1 MRKALPTA
9 LNKHTLFFHNSR
21 RSFLSPPSSRWN
33 PMLLRPRKH
42 MTTLPLHKE
51 HVMQSETPVSFR
63 KCLKDLQKERGNLKK
78 NVKQNNQRL
87 HDWELT
93 IGIEIH
99 ALLNTERKLFSSALS
114 TINSEANT
122 HVAPFDLAIP
132 GSQPNFQKEAL
143 IPAIR
148 AALILN
154 CKIQETIK
162 FDRKHYFHWDQ
173 PAGYQI
179 TQYYEPY
186 ALDGHI
192 ILYAHDGI
200 AKEDGEKITI
210 RIKQVQLEQDTAKT
224 ISKPGCHLLD
234 FNRVGLPLIEIIT
247 LPEIHHPKTAAA
259 LVRKIQILLNS
270 VNACVVGMESGGLRA
285 DINISVR
292 PRNMIDIEPQHGFEN
307 LGQKTEIK
315 NLSSFKSIE
324 DAIIAERDRQ
334 ISVLEKGGIIK
345 SETRGWT
352 IGASR
357 TKRLRDKE
365 GEVDYRYMP
374 DPDIAPITIGHDVI
388 SYLKSTLGT
397 TPDEEIN
404 LLINKYNLTV
414 KDAMT
419 LVSLDNGG
427 QAEFFYKVVE
437 SLQSKLPHEDSQ
449 NIGKLCSNW
458 ILHDIASLRHN
469 EANENNPLNMKAD
482 GTCILSFEDLASL
495 LFLIHTRKILR
506 KPAKYALQLLFAYS
520 VEKRP
525 VTLSIILEEE
535 GLLTQNISEDQYK
548 SEAQIAIDQDKH
560 ILKAILAGNESKLKI
575 LMGMM
580 LKNDK
585 KGVMDPV
592 MAEKALREV
601 IEEHKSGC

>member
-1 MRKALPTA
+1 
-9 LNKHTLFFHNSR
+9 
-21 RSFLSPPSSRWN
+21 
-33 PMLLRPRKH
+33 MLLCPRKH
-42 MTTLPLHKE
+42 LTTLPLHKE
-51 HVMQSETPVSFR
+51 HALQAEMPVSFR
-63 KCLKDLQKERGNLKK
+63 KCLKDLQKERGSLKK
-78 NVKQNNQRL
+78 IVKQNNQRL

-132 GSQPNFQKEAL
+132 GSQPNFQKESL

-148 AALILN
+148 AALMLN
-154 CKIQETIK
+154 CEIQETVK

-179 TQYYEPY
+179 TQYYEPF
-186 ALDGHI
+186 AINGHI

-200 AKEDGEKITI
+200 AKEDGQKITI
-210 RIKQVQLEQDTAKT
+210 RIKQIQLEQDTAKT

-292 PRNMIDIEPQHGFEN
+292 PRNMIDIKPDHGFKY

-334 ISVLEKGGIIK
+334 IRVLEEGGNVKG
-345 SETRGWT
+345 ETRGWT

-374 DPDIAPITIGHDVI
+374 DPDIAPIIIGRDVI

-397 TPDEEIN
+397 TPDEEVN
-404 LLINKYNLTV
+404 TLIDRYNLTA
-414 KDAMT
+414 KDAIT
-419 LVSLDNGG
+419 LVSLHNGG
-427 QAEFFYKVVE
+427 QVEFFYKVVE
-437 SLQSKLPHEDSQ
+437 SLQSRLPREDSQ
-449 NIGKLCSNW
+449 KIGKLCSNW
-458 ILHDIASLRHN
+458 ILHDMASLRHN

-482 GTCILSFEDLASL
+482 GTCILSSEDLASL
-495 LFLIHTRKILR
+495 LFFVHTGRILR
-506 KPAKYALQLLFAYS
+506 KPAKYALQMLFAYS
-520 VEKRP
+520 VENRP
-525 VTLSIILEEE
+525 RTLDQILEEE
-535 GLLTQNISEDQYK
+535 GLLTQNITIDQYK
-548 SEAQIAIDQDKH
+548 REAQIAIDQDKTV
-560 ILKAILAGNESKLKI
+560 LKEALAGNESKIKI

-585 KGVMDPV
+585 KGVMNPA
-592 MAEKALREV
+592 MAEQALRKV
-601 IEEHKSGC
+601 IEEHRSGC